1 MSATCLI
8 FLEKKVQRVFSQEL
22 YSWERGRE
30 REKKK
35 EEKKREVEKGKE
47 EKQKKKKEDK
57 IWNCDWLIK
66 SVFYHVDVFEK
77 DEFYRYIYIYISHT
91 RATFIHPPPSMLYI
105 LTYIFTFVS
114 DISNQNRISA
124 TPSSPILH
132 PLVHTVL
139 NNGTEGHNNIR
150 ERHLA
155 TTRDAYYPEKIIP

>member
-1 MSATCLI
+1 
-8 FLEKKVQRVFSQEL
+8 
-22 YSWERGRE
+22 
-30 REKKK
+30 
-35 EEKKREVEKGKE
+35 
-47 EKQKKKKEDK
+47 
-57 IWNCDWLIK
+57 
-66 SVFYHVDVFEK
+66 
-77 DEFYRYIYIYISHT
+77 
-91 RATFIHPPPSMLYI
+91 MLYI